1 MAKSAIPGF
10 SASFF
15 KGSISLQVEMF
26 QDKHGN
32 TLTNFSIPKA
42 EWSP

>member
-1 MAKSAIPGF
+1 MAKSAIPVF

-15 KGSISLQVEMF
+15 KGSISLQVEML

-32 TLTNFSIPKA
+32 ILTNFSIPKA
-42 EWSP
+42 KWLP